1 MKPLRKSST
10 VEAENQ
16 FFNVKVVMEV
26 IFRLPSAN
34 YSKPWTLL
42 HTTHAVVIDLVAY
55 FLLPLVV
62 MSRIWSGL
70 SAVLLIWVRI
80 PGSRAFSP
88 WNVREIFV

>member
-16 FFNVKVVMEV
+16 FFNVKAVMEV

-42 HTTHAVVIDLVAY
+42 HTTRAVVIDLVAY
-55 FLLPLVV
+55 F
-62 MSRIWSGL
+62 
-70 SAVLLIWVRI
+70 
-80 PGSRAFSP
+80 
-88 WNVREIFV
+88 